1 MNRFMKK
8 LFLLSFI
15 LLFSFSFAQQ
25 KTLFVEKNYDV
36 ALKDSKLQKKPIII
50 MFFATW
56 CEHCKKMKE
65 SILVDNELINFYTTN
80 YVCMGIDAESQSG
93 IDLKAKLQDKFKLKS
108 YPTFVFLDGSENL
121 LSCISGE
128 FKKEDFINEGKNAL
142 IPENQFNTIK
152 TAFNTDASNPDK
164 CLKFITAA
172 RKAGFD
178 ATPITQKYLST
189 KTKEELFS
197 ELNWR
202 IIANGI
208 NDISAPEISYIIA
221 NKEAFAKVSSATR
234 VDKKL
239 IFTAADNLK
248 PLAEASDTLS
258 YYKKRPIAESF
269 KIRKVDSLLFRYDLL
284 ISERT
289 SNWKNYKK
297 ASELNV
303 DKFLLKDSNS
313 LIEICTNYL
322 AFISDKKGI
331 ENAINW
337 TKQSII
343 IGETLEKYTLL
354 SKLYSKQKDY
364 NNALQ
369 YAEKGKVL
377 ATNLG
382 WKTNEIDQLISEI
395 KKTLK

>member
-1 MNRFMKK
+1 MN
-8 LFLLSFI
+8 
-15 LLFSFSFAQQ
+15 
-25 KTLFVEKNYDV
+25 
-36 ALKDSKLQKKPIII
+36 
-50 MFFATW
+50 
-56 CEHCKKMKE
+56 
-65 SILVDNELINFYTTN
+65 
-80 YVCMGIDAESQSG
+80 
-93 IDLKAKLQDKFKLKS
+93 
-108 YPTFVFLDGSENL
+108 
-121 LSCISGE
+121 
-128 FKKEDFINEGKNAL
+128 
-142 IPENQFNTIK
+142 
-152 TAFNTDASNPDK
+152 
-164 CLKFITAA
+164 
-172 RKAGFD
+172 
-178 ATPITQKYLST
+178 
-189 KTKEELFS
+189 
-197 ELNWR
+197 
-202 IIANGI
+202 
-208 NDISAPEISYIIA
+208 
-221 NKEAFAKVSSATR
+221 
-234 VDKKL
+234 
-239 IFTAADNLK
+239 
-248 PLAEASDTLS
+248 